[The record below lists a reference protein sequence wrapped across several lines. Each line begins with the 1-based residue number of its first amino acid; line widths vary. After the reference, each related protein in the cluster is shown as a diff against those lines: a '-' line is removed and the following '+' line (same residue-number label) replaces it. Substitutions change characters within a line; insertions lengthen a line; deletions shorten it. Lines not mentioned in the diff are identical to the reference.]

1 MHEYP
6 QIINPEVFPQHAFSN
21 FTISLH
27 SSNLKAWYYSFKTA
41 NKASKQTLCSFLY
54 AVSVHYLV
62 RAHMKKIVSVVWL
75 CGYHIIPLF
84 ISVSTNN
91 QTLCGGYLKGF
102 SKVQEL
108 KQSEAMNSKII
119 NAVGLTEETGDDKT
133 SVWQPVYKSEKYLMK
148 TREREQMNPSQS
160 AGNLCI
166 LR

>member
-133 SVWQPVYKSEKYLMK
+133 SVWQPVYKSEKYL
-148 TREREQMNPSQS
+148 
-160 AGNLCI
+160 I
-166 LR
+166 